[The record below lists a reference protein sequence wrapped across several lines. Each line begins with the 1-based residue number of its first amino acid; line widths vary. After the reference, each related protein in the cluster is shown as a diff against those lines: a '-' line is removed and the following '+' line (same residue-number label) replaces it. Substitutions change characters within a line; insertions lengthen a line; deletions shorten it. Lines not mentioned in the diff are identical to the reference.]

1 MESLLL
7 IDPDVKKYIQL
18 IHDEPLTNYAKN
30 YLKPYLKKPNL
41 KDILSAIKQLIEM
54 NQLVVNSKKNR

>member
-7 IDPDVKKYIQL
+7 IDPDVKIYQL

-30 YLKPYLKKPNL
+30 YLKPYLKKPKPEASVCN
-41 KDILSAIKQLIEM
+41 KAIDK
-54 NQLVVNSKKNR
+54 